1 TRDPQTGTTDI
12 LSYEDAVTA
21 GLTLGP
27 RVYSTGPGVFGP
39 TYFPGLGDDIK
50 DLDHGRR
57 IMRRYSEYYDTKTLK
72 MYITGNRQQRQWVL
86 MAAREQNI
94 MPTTEGALD
103 FRYDMTM
110 ALDGYPGQEHS
121 LPITPLYKD
130 VVQLFAQSGIA
141 YTPTLLVVYGGPWGE
156 NYWYERENV
165 YNDQK
170 LRRFTPYEELA
181 SKSRRRVRGTFGGG
195 NSGGWFMDDEYN
207 FPAVAKATADIVR
220 SGGRIG
226 VGSHGQLNGLGY
238 HWEMWSLAKGGMSPF
253 DVLRCAT
260 VFGAEAIGLQ
270 KDVGSLDV
278 GMMADLLV
286 LDRNPLLDIRNTNS
300 IRYVMKNGRLYDGN
314 TLDEIY
320 PRQKKLDS
328 VLGTP
333 SRP

>member
-1 TRDPQTGTTDI
+1 
-12 LSYEDAVTA
+12 
-21 GLTLGP
+21 
-27 RVYSTGPGVFGP
+27 
-39 TYFPGLGDDIK
+39 
-50 DLDHGRR
+50 
-57 IMRRYSEYYDTKTLK
+57 
-72 MYITGNRQQRQWVL
+72 
-86 MAAREQNI
+86 
-94 MPTTEGALD
+94 
-103 FRYDMTM
+103 
-110 ALDGYPGQEHS
+110 
-121 LPITPLYKD
+121 
-130 VVQLFAQSGIA
+130 
-141 YTPTLLVVYGGPWGE
+141 
-156 NYWYERENV
+156 
-165 YNDQK
+165 
-170 LRRFTPYEELA
+170 
-181 SKSRRRVRGTFGGG
+181 
-195 NSGGWFMDDEYN
+195 
-207 FPAVAKATADIVR
+207 
-220 SGGRIG
+220 

-333 SRP
+333 SRPRVAAGIPQ